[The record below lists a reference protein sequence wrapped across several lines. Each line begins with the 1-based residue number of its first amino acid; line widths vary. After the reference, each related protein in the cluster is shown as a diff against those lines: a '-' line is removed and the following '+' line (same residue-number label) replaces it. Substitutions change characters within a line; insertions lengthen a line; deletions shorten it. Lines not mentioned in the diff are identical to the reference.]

1 MTSTTSFTAS
11 EELAFRTAD
20 GLEVALLWHPGVDV
34 LSVAVLDSKT
44 GDSFEL
50 LVDEADRAL
59 DVFHHPYA
67 YAAHRGLDFQV
78 PSREREP
85 ELAVA

>member
-1 MTSTTSFTAS
+1 MTRTTALTTS

-20 GLEVALLWHPGVDV
+20 GLEVALLWHPSVDV

-50 LVDEADRAL
+50 LVDETDRAL

-67 YAAHRGLDFQV
+67 YAAHRGLDFRL
-78 PSREREP
+78 PSREP
-85 ELAVA
+85 ELAAAA